1 MKKFDTVFR
10 GYDKYQVQKCLDE
23 IIETKKMYDI
33 SNIKLEEDREIPI
46 DYVYRD

>member
-23 IIETKKMYDI
+23 IINNYEVLLKKSQKTEDE
-33 SNIKLEEDREIPI
+33 NKKL
-46 DYVYRD
+46 V

>member
-23 IIETKKMYDI
+23 IINALITEDQRM
-33 SNIKLEEDREIPI
+33 KLEGK
-46 DYVYRD
+46 